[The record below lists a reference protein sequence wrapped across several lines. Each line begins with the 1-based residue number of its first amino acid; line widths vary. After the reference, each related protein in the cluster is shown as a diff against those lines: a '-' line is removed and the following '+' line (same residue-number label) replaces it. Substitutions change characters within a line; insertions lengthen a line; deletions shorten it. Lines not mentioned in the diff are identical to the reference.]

1 MLNFPTKHHLHLVL
15 LALPTLSLIRADNV
29 VDAPI
34 CKLAVGVTT
43 QHQFYQL
50 FEHLHLG
57 YQQVLK
63 MFLANKTPP
72 KFIELVVADG
82 KLMFVPIIILF
93 EPIDDKTSALPTL

>member
-1 MLNFPTKHHLHLVL
+1 MLNFPTKHHLHLV

-29 VDAPI
+29 VDAQY
-34 CKLAVGVTT
+34 KLAVGVTT
-43 QHQFYQL
+43 HQFYQL

-72 KFIELVVADG
+72 KY
-82 KLMFVPIIILF
+82 
-93 EPIDDKTSALPTL
+93 